1 MRSNII
7 TSAEVVALAFTD
19 GGYLSP
25 DVISEADIAVAV
37 ERWIVPV
44 VGESLLEAVAAG
56 QYEELKEEYLKP
68 AIALYTRLV
77 VQPRLA
83 AATGQLGLTVVG
95 GTPQRAA
102 SDALRSELS
111 RAIRERAKT
120 ALKRLSRYLDAHT
133 SEVAEYDEKC
143 NILKRCSCDGG
154 FVQIL

>member
-7 TSAEVVALAFTD
+7 TLAEVVALAFTD

-44 VGESLLEAVAAG
+44 VGEALLEAVAAG

-102 SDALRSELS
+102 SDKLRGELS
-111 RAIRERAKT
+111 RAIRERAP
-120 ALKRLSRYLDAHT
+120 
-133 SEVAEYDEKC
+133 
-143 NILKRCSCDGG
+143 
-154 FVQIL
+154 QP